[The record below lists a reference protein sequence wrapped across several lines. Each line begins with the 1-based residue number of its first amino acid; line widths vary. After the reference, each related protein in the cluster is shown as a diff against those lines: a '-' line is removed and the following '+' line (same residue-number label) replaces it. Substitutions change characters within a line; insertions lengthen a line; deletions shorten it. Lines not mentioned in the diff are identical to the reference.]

1 VAITIGLFYPELLG
15 TLLTVAMLIA
25 ASRIILGM
33 HFLSDVLVGA
43 AIGAILG
50 EIGYHT
56 FMLF

>member
-1 VAITIGLFYPELLG
+1 MF
-15 TLLTVAMLIA
+15 IA
-25 ASRIILGM
+25 ASGIILGM